1 MGPCTGHGSGGTR
14 ISSAYN
20 VRWQVSIPSFKCVT
34 FGHVIHKLVQH
45 IPKEGGSEQEGDLS
59 FQFHS
64 IKVCNICYL
73 ASIFIEQN
81 STHDCCFRFFIYKN
95 PSALAYQG
103 CQQSPYNKDN
113 NKLN

>member
-1 MGPCTGHGSGGTR
+1 MIESGR
-14 ISSAYN
+14 INLHDHVMHVYVHLTKKIKLLITN
-20 VRWQVSIPSFKCVT
+20 ISFVT
-34 FGHVIHKLVQH
+34 L
-45 IPKEGGSEQEGDLS
+45 
-59 FQFHS
+59 
-64 IKVCNICYL
+64 
-73 ASIFIEQN
+73 FIEQN

>member
-20 VRWQVSIPSFKCVT
+20 IRWQVRIPSFKCVT

-45 IPKEGGSEQEGDLS
+45 IPTEGGSEQEGDLS
-59 FQFHS
+59 FKFHS

-73 ASIFIEQN
+73 ASIFLMSPLE
-81 STHDCCFRFFIYKN
+81 FIFLCSSSSGYLLTIKRVK
-95 PSALAYQG
+95 G
-103 CQQSPYNKDN
+103 MK
-113 NKLN
+113 

>member
-20 VRWQVSIPSFKCVT
+20 IRWQVSIPSFKCVT

-59 FQFHS
+59 FKFHS

-73 ASIFIEQN
+73 ASIFTYTCLFLILSLGYSFRWCIEQLF
-81 STHDCCFRFFIYKN
+81 SVGI
-95 PSALAYQG
+95 
-103 CQQSPYNKDN
+103 
-113 NKLN
+113 

>member
-20 VRWQVSIPSFKCVT
+20 IRWQVSLPSFKCVT

-59 FQFHS
+59 FKFHS

-73 ASIFIEQN
+73 ASIFIVGTTAFTSN
-81 STHDCCFRFFIYKN
+81 LY
-95 PSALAYQG
+95 
-103 CQQSPYNKDN
+103 
-113 NKLN
+113 LNILTSFCLRIDTSGRASY

>member
-20 VRWQVSIPSFKCVT
+20 IRWQVSIPSFKCVT

-59 FQFHS
+59 FKFHS

-73 ASIFIEQN
+73 ASIYLGGYSLQN
-81 STHDCCFRFFIYKN
+81 LLSIRTQLLGGHPNFT
-95 PSALAYQG
+95 
-103 CQQSPYNKDN
+103 
-113 NKLN
+113 

>member
-20 VRWQVSIPSFKCVT
+20 IRWQVSIPSFKCVT

-45 IPKEGGSEQEGDLS
+45 IPKEGGSEEEGDLS
-59 FQFHS
+59 FKFHS

-73 ASIFIEQN
+73 ASIFLLYAGMGIPY
-81 STHDCCFRFFIYKN
+81 FLPFFI
-95 PSALAYQG
+95 PLQFLVIQVFSG
-103 CQQSPYNKDN
+103 M
-113 NKLN
+113 

>member
-73 ASIFIEQN
+73 ASIFSETMWKSGVTEIE
-81 STHDCCFRFFIYKN
+81 F
-95 PSALAYQG
+95 
-103 CQQSPYNKDN
+103 
-113 NKLN
+113 

>member
-20 VRWQVSIPSFKCVT
+20 IRWRVSIPSFKCVT

-45 IPKEGGSEQEGDLS
+45 IPTEGGSEQEGDLS
-59 FQFHS
+59 FKFYS

-73 ASIFIEQN
+73 ASIFNMFGAISPFLSIFPLFFLQN
-81 STHDCCFRFFIYKN
+81 RGN
-95 PSALAYQG
+95 
-103 CQQSPYNKDN
+103 
-113 NKLN
+113 

>member
-14 ISSAYN
+14 ISSASN
-20 VRWQVSIPSFKCVT
+20 IRWQVSIPSFKCVT

-59 FQFHS
+59 FKCHS

-73 ASIFIEQN
+73 ASIFSFLIMV
-81 STHDCCFRFFIYKN
+81 TKW
-95 PSALAYQG
+95 AYLITFT
-103 CQQSPYNKDN
+103 SETT
-113 NKLN
+113 

>member
-20 VRWQVSIPSFKCVT
+20 IRWRVSIPSFKCVA

-45 IPKEGGSEQEGDLS
+45 ISTEGGSEQEGTLS
-59 FQFHS
+59 FKFYS

-73 ASIFIEQN
+73 ASIFSNREGAKNN
-81 STHDCCFRFFIYKN
+81 SGKKQADHLHR
-95 PSALAYQG
+95 
-103 CQQSPYNKDN
+103 
-113 NKLN
+113 

>member
-20 VRWQVSIPSFKCVT
+20 IRWQVSIPSFKCVT

-59 FQFHS
+59 FKFHS

-73 ASIFIEQN
+73 ASIFVR
-81 STHDCCFRFFIYKN
+81 S
-95 PSALAYQG
+95 PLYQKVMFPI
-103 CQQSPYNKDN
+103 QINHR
-113 NKLN
+113 LLLV

>member
-20 VRWQVSIPSFKCVT
+20 IRWQVSIPSFKCVT

-59 FQFHS
+59 QVS
-64 IKVCNICYL
+64 LYKGLQYMLSCIDISLSTVLCTDRL
-73 ASIFIEQN
+73 AGTSRG
-81 STHDCCFRFFIYKN
+81 CLRR
-95 PSALAYQG
+95 SAKQRWECTPG
-103 CQQSPYNKDN
+103 VS
-113 NKLN
+113 

>member
-20 VRWQVSIPSFKCVT
+20 IRWRVSILSFKCVP

-45 IPKEGGSEQEGDLS
+45 IPTEGGSEQEGDLS
-59 FQFHS
+59 FKFYP

-73 ASIFIEQN
+73 ASIFRKWHCPIIIFDIYLSILKWSN
-81 STHDCCFRFFIYKN
+81 VACRF
-95 PSALAYQG
+95 
-103 CQQSPYNKDN
+103 
-113 NKLN
+113 

>member
-20 VRWQVSIPSFKCVT
+20 IRWQVGIPSFKCVT

-59 FQFHS
+59 QVS
-64 IKVCNICYL
+64 L
-73 ASIFIEQN
+73 
-81 STHDCCFRFFIYKN
+81 YKGLQYMLSCIDISLDTT
-95 PSALAYQG
+95 PFCVISFSSKSFPYIAYWE
-103 CQQSPYNKDN
+103 NK
-113 NKLN
+113 

>member
-20 VRWQVSIPSFKCVT
+20 IRWQVSIPSFKSVT

-59 FQFHS
+59 FKFHS

-73 ASIFIEQN
+73 ASIFSDLSHTFQKQVANVSQHVFVNLLWGI
-81 STHDCCFRFFIYKN
+81 FM
-95 PSALAYQG
+95 
-103 CQQSPYNKDN
+103 SPLSYFCYVM
-113 NKLN
+113 

>member
-20 VRWQVSIPSFKCVT
+20 IRWRVSIPSFKCVT

-45 IPKEGGSEQEGDLS
+45 IPTEGGSEQEGDLS
-59 FQFHS
+59 FKFYS

-73 ASIFIEQN
+73 ASIFLWCLILLVCPSFSLRYSGQ
-81 STHDCCFRFFIYKN
+81 IYT
-95 PSALAYQG
+95 L
-103 CQQSPYNKDN
+103 PYMSS
-113 NKLN
+113 

>member
-20 VRWQVSIPSFKCVT
+20 IRWQVSIPSFKCVT

-45 IPKEGGSEQEGDLS
+45 IPKEGGSKQEGDLS
-59 FQFHS
+59 FKFHS

-73 ASIFIEQN
+73 ASIFINTMLFSN
-81 STHDCCFRFFIYKN
+81 SKYIPPPFWVT
-95 PSALAYQG
+95 L
-103 CQQSPYNKDN
+103 NK
-113 NKLN
+113 

>member
-20 VRWQVSIPSFKCVT
+20 IRWQVSIPSFKCVT

-45 IPKEGGSEQEGDLS
+45 IPKEGGSEQEGNLS
-59 FQFHS
+59 FKFHS

-73 ASIFIEQN
+73 ASIFLESGSQP
-81 STHDCCFRFFIYKN
+81 R
-95 PSALAYQG
+95 L
-103 CQQSPYNKDN
+103 SPYLKMGISRLL
-113 NKLN
+113 KIIGQYHFFRYQARFLKK